1 MQPAVFLLALLST
14 VGIAAFTVIKVA
26 GLFAARRGAL
36 PSDVVERLE
45 ELENDVQGLRQEL
58 ASAQERLDFAER
70 LLSSTRDDR
79 R

>member
-1 MQPAVFLLALLST
+1 MQPAIFLIALLST

-26 GLFAARRGAL
+26 GLFTARRGAL

-70 LLSSTRDDR
+70 LLSSTRGDR
-79 R
+79 

>member
-1 MQPAVFLLALLST
+1 MPPAVFLLALLTT

-26 GLFAARRGAL
+26 SLFAAKRAL
-36 PSDVVERLE
+36 PSDVTERFE
-45 ELENDVQGLRQEL
+45 ELENDVQVLRQEL

-70 LLSSTRDDR
+70 LLSSARDDR